1 MITNFHGKRI
11 IAFFLTIVV
20 LLHFSGTSVHAFSE
34 NEISKTLHSDEI
46 QTIISEAM
54 EGDKA
59 PGASITVTNG
69 TEVLFEQY
77 GFSNID
83 AQTPVTEDTLF
94 ELGSTT
100 KAFTALAMLIL
111 EDDGL
116 ISLEDKVSKY
126 VPWFNVNYNGKN
138 VEITI
143 EQLIHHSS
151 GLPEKT
157 INRFPEGTSDDLL
170 EKTARLAEGMT
181 LDFYPG
187 TDFEYAN
194 IGYDLLAYILETVT
208 GKKYEDVVQEKIL
221 RPLGMKN
228 SYYHLDQAK
237 ETGHM
242 AQGYLPF
249 FMRTA
254 EYDAPRYQGSLA
266 DGYLIT
272 CAKDMG
278 RWLNAQLGR
287 GDVPE
292 QLARLIAKSHM
303 INNEIVAGTFE
314 GKPLYY
320 AYGWI
325 VSKDGTYITHS
336 GANPSF
342 TSNIIIL
349 PKTKLAISVQSNS
362 PGSQTVSISQA
373 ILKSLH
379 HEPLPELS
387 FSHGGIDKIS
397 SISMIIVTVLIIAA
411 AVLLLTM
418 KKRIFAKKRIH
429 FKKER
434 LMFFAKLILGISSAL
449 LLSIWPYLINYSF
462 YMIRVWMPSTLLIA
476 NVLCFILSILL
487 LVSSII
493 RFKLVKQIDAV
504 RESVL

>member
-1 MITNFHGKRI
+1 MRTHLRGKRLLAFLCT
-11 IAFFLTIVV
+11 IAAA
-20 LLHFSGTSVHAFSE
+20 LHFSTAPVYAFSE
-34 NEISKTLHSDEI
+34 NEIRTTLHSDEI
-46 QTIISEAM
+46 QHIISQAM

-69 TEVLFEQY
+69 TEILYEQY
-77 GFSNID
+77 GFSNIR
-83 AQTPVTEDTLF
+83 AKTPVTEDTLF

-100 KAFTALAMLIL
+100 KAFTALAMLVL
-111 EDDGL
+111 EDEGVL
-116 ISLEDKVSKY
+116 SLEDNVSKY

-187 TDFEYAN
+187 ADFEYAN

-221 RPLGMKN
+221 RPLGMNN
-228 SYYHLDQAK
+228 SYFNLDQAK
-237 ETGHM
+237 QTGHM

-249 FMRTA
+249 FMRAA

-387 FSHGGIDKIS
+387 FSHGAIDKIS

-418 KKRIFAKKRIH
+418 KKRICAKKRIH

-434 LMFFAKLILGISSAL
+434 LLFFAKLILGISSAL
-449 LLSIWPYLINYSF
+449 LLAIWPYLINYSI
-462 YMIRVWMPSTLLIA
+462 YMIRVWMPSTLLMA

-493 RFKLVKQIDAV
+493 RFKLVTRIDAA
-504 RESVL
+504 RDTAL